1 MRCSRVIVYFPC
13 LSPGISLFSN
23 DPQFLL
29 VENRI
34 QMRYLAPGLA
44 WLLMCHCLWATSA
57 EMLGGGIHVCL
68 DLLLS
73 YRWHHTVMY
82 RGDYHWTPSP
92 LSLLTGLLLPSER

>member
-57 EMLGGGIHVCL
+57 EMLVEASMSVWIYCFLTAGIIL
-68 DLLLS
+68 
-73 YRWHHTVMY
+73 
-82 RGDYHWTPSP
+82 
-92 LSLLTGLLLPSER
+92 